1 MHLAF
6 NKEMDTCD
14 VLFPSDSIVAIQLT
28 DIPRSAEEASTLQY
42 IEEVIDGK
50 LSRVWEEGCIL
61 TCQTSEAKT
70 LSFALLFFLWRWQN
84 DTIQAISTY
93 WYSRSGGL
101 GVRTSDSLKPQAH
114 TKILSTASLGEM
126 RMRSTESSKNIAE
139 AENESGL
146 DLDLDRVVQAQKLF
160 SFSILISGCIGYIAE

>member
-1 MHLAF
+1 
-6 NKEMDTCD
+6 
-14 VLFPSDSIVAIQLT
+14 
-28 DIPRSAEEASTLQY
+28 
-42 IEEVIDGK
+42 
-50 LSRVWEEGCIL
+50 
-61 TCQTSEAKT
+61 
-70 LSFALLFFLWRWQN
+70 
-84 DTIQAISTY
+84 
-93 WYSRSGGL
+93 
-101 GVRTSDSLKPQAH
+101 LKPQAH